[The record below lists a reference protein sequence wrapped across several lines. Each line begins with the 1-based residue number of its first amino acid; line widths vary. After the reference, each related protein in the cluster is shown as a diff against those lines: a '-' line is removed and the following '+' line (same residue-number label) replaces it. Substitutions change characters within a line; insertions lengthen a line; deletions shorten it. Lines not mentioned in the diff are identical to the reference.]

1 MTEEY
6 LSLERLEVYKLARK
20 LSEIGWKIY
29 EGLDWQDK
37 KIAGDQFVEA
47 IDSVGANVAEGF
59 GRFHFLDKAK
69 FYYNARGSLL
79 EARHWL
85 ELLVERGK
93 VKRADKERFLSVYSD
108 LRPKLN
114 GLINSTLK
122 AKGAQSDKS

>member
-1 MTEEY
+1 M
-6 LSLERLEVYKLARK
+6 
-20 LSEIGWKIY
+20 
-29 EGLDWQDK
+29 
-37 KIAGDQFVEA
+37 EA
-47 IDSVGANVAEGF
+47 TDSTGANIAEGF

-79 EARHWL
+79 EARHWF

-93 VKRADKERFLSVYSD
+93 VKKADKERFLSVYSD

-122 AKGAQSDKS
+122 AKTKQSNES